1 MNILMA
7 LSQLEVTG
15 AEVYATT
22 VGNEL
27 TARGHNVFYVS
38 DTLTKPHDGPFFSLR
53 FNKRSVPRRF
63 WHVGYLIYLIKKHNI
78 QLVHAHSRASSWS
91 CHVACKLTGT
101 PMVTTV
107 HGRQPVHASRK
118 KFHAMGDRALPV
130 CEAIRDQLHN
140 DLAVPLEQMAV
151 SRNGIETD
159 NFKWVEAPN
168 NAKPVITIVGRLT
181 GPKGDLCYRL
191 LDECLNADKYDIRVV
206 TGSKFETRFE
216 KFKSTVNFV
225 GYTNDVPTML
235 SEADLVIGAGRVA
248 MESLLCGRPT
258 LAIGEAKCIGVID
271 EANVSEAMATNFG
284 DIGPKDLDIDFG
296 SIPSFVEQGLTTAHC
311 SMATSETIREHYTLS
326 SIVDQIERIYQDVYV
341 TTLKREM
348 PVIMYHRFI
357 KDDSGKG
364 VHGTYLHIDMFDK
377 HMALLKRMGFE
388 TLTFEDL
395 QDGRLIRRL
404 EAGKRYIML
413 TVDDGYVDN
422 LELMLPV
429 LQKYD
434 FKAVVYVVTGET
446 FNRWDVENPSNP
458 EKSVPLMNSEQVLQ
472 LVESGHIEIG
482 GHTLSHPKLDTLSDE
497 QQRHEI
503 VENKRALEAILGK
516 NLTSF
521 AYPFGEHNQASKNI
535 AKEAG
540 YQYAVAT
547 NSGPLQFHKDP
558 YQIRRIAIFP
568 KTDVFGL
575 WRKVRGNYLF
585 RKVKSS

>member
-38 DTLTKPHDGPFFSLR
+38 DTLTKPHNGDFFSLR

-91 CHVACKLTGT
+91 CHVACKITNT

-118 KFHAMGDRALPV
+118 KFHAMGDKALPV

-140 DLAVPLEQMAV
+140 DLAVPLEQMEV

-159 NFKWVEAPN
+159 KFQWLGAPQN
-168 NAKPVITIVGRLT
+168 TKPVVTIVGRLS
-181 GPKGDLCYRL
+181 GPKGELCYRL
-191 LDECLNADKYDIRVV
+191 LDECLDAEKYDIRVV
-206 TGSKFETRFE
+206 TGSKFESRFE
-216 KFKSTVNFV
+216 RFSSSVNFV
-225 GYTNDVPTML
+225 GYTDDVPAML
-235 SEADLVIGAGRVA
+235 GEADLVIGAGRVA
-248 MESLLCGRPT
+248 MEALLCGRPT
-258 LAIGEAKCIGVID
+258 LAIGEATCIGIVD
-271 EANVSEAMATNFG
+271 ENNVDNAMATNFG
-284 DIGPKDLDIDFG
+284 DIGPVDLDIDFTQ
-296 SIPSFVEQGLTTAHC
+296 IAALVEKGLNSSHC
-311 SMATSETIREHYTLS
+311 SQTTSDTIRGNYSLTN
-326 SIVDQIERIYQDVYV
+326 IVDDIERIYQDVYV

-377 HMALLKRMGFE
+377 HMALLKKMGFE

-404 EAGKRYIML
+404 EANKRYIML

-458 EKSVPLMNSEQVLQ
+458 EKSVPLMNAKQVKL
-472 LVESGHIEIG
+472 LAESGHIEIG
-482 GHTLSHPKLDTLSDE
+482 GHTLTHPKLDTLSDE
-497 QQRHEI
+497 QQRFEI
-503 VENKRALEAILGK
+503 VENKKALESTLGK
-516 NLTSF
+516 TLTSF
-521 AYPFGEHNQASKNI
+521 AYPFGEHNQASKQI

-547 NSGPLQFHKDP
+547 NSGPLAFHQDP

-585 RKVKSS
+585 RKVKS

>member
-38 DTLTKPHDGPFFSLR
+38 DTLTKPYDGPFFSLR

-140 DLAVPLEQMAV
+140 DLAVPLEQMEV

-159 NFKWVEAPN
+159 NFKWVEAPY

-191 LDECLNADKYDIRVV
+191 LDECLNADEYDIRVV

-225 GYTNDVPTML
+225 GYTNDVPAML

-258 LAIGEAKCIGVID
+258 LAIGEAKCIGMVD
-271 EANVSEAMATNFG
+271 ETNVSEAMATNFG

-296 SIPSFVEQGLTTAHC
+296 SISSFVEQGLTTAHC
-311 SMATSETIREHYTLS
+311 STATSDTIREHYTLS
-326 SIVDQIERIYQDVYV
+326 SIVDQIESIYQDVYV

-422 LELMLPV
+422 LDLMLPV

-458 EKSVPLMNSEQVLQ
+458 EKSVPLMNSEQILQ
-472 LVESGHIEIG
+472 LAKSDHIEIG

-503 VENKRALEAILGK
+503 VENKRGLESILGK
-516 NLTSF
+516 TITSF
-521 AYPFGEHNQASKNI
+521 AYPFGEHNQASKDI

-540 YQYAVAT
+540 YRYAVAT

-585 RKVKSS
+585 RKVKQ

>member
-38 DTLTKPHDGPFFSLR
+38 DTLTKPHKGDFFSLR

-63 WHVGYLIYLIKKHNI
+63 WHVGYLVYLIKKHNI

-91 CHVACKLTGT
+91 CHVACKITNT

-118 KFHAMGDRALPV
+118 KFHAMGDKALPV

-140 DLAVPLEQMAV
+140 DLAVPMEQMEV
-151 SRNGIETD
+151 SRNGIETSSFQWLD
-159 NFKWVEAPN
+159 APN
-168 NAKPVITIVGRLT
+168 NTKPVVTIVGRLS
-181 GPKGDLCYRL
+181 GPKGELCYRL
-191 LDECLNADKYDIRVV
+191 LDECLDAEKYDIRVV
-206 TGSKFETRFE
+206 TGSKFESRFE
-216 KFKSTVNFV
+216 KFSSSVNFV
-225 GYTNDVPTML
+225 GYTDDVPAML
-235 SEADLVIGAGRVA
+235 GEADLVIGAGRVA
-248 MESLLCGRPT
+248 MEALLCGRPT
-258 LAIGEAKCIGVID
+258 LAIGEATCIGIVD
-271 EANVSEAMATNFG
+271 ENNVDEAMATNFG
-284 DIGPKDLDIDFG
+284 DIGPVDLDIDFTQ
-296 SIPSFVEQGLTTAHC
+296 IAALVEKGLSSSHC
-311 SMATSETIREHYTLS
+311 SQTTSDTIRANYSLTN
-326 SIVDQIERIYQDVYV
+326 IVDDVERIYQDVYV

-357 KDDSGKG
+357 QDDSGKG
-364 VHGTYLHIDMFDK
+364 IHGTYLHIDMFDK
-377 HMALLKRMGFE
+377 HMALLKKMGFE

-404 EAGKRYIML
+404 EANKRYIML

-434 FKAVVYVVTGET
+434 FKAIVYVVTGET

-458 EKSVPLMNSEQVLQ
+458 EKSVPLMNAEQVKQ
-472 LVESGHIEIG
+472 LAESGQIEIG
-482 GHTLSHPKLDTLSDE
+482 GHTLTHPKLNTLSDE
-497 QQRHEI
+497 QQRFEI
-503 VENKRALEAILGK
+503 IENKKALEATLGK
-516 NLTSF
+516 SLTSF
-521 AYPFGEHNQASKNI
+521 AYPFGEHNQASKQI

-547 NSGPLQFHKDP
+547 NSGPLAFHQDP
-558 YQIRRIAIFP
+558 YQVRRIAIFP

-585 RKVKSS
+585 RKVKS